1 MLDDYKDLQKI
12 SYRVLKNTVSNNK
25 SSHAYLFETNGYSKG
40 LDFAISFA
48 KYLLCPYHYINS
60 LKCNN
65 CFQCEQIDTGSF
77 GELKIIDSDGQ
88 WIKKEQLIDLKEEF
102 SKKSI
107 NGKQKVYIIN
117 NADKLNVAS
126 SNSLLKFLEEPED
139 NIVAILLV
147 NNRFQL
153 LNTIL
158 SRCQILSL
166 NNIRNTDNMYEAIA
180 EILYNDKTKIEEYK
194 NDENNIEK
202 VENIIKYIVYYEK
215 NGFNKTYINIQK
227 LLKSYNYDKI
237 ETFEIIINFYKDV
250 INYKLNRKL
259 DIFSSKEKDIKL
271 VSELNDLDNLVS
283 KVSLYIKLKETI
295 KYNVNNNLL
304 MDKLLIELGGL
315 ENDRSNRS

>member
-1 MLDDYKDLQKI
+1 M
-12 SYRVLKNTVSNNK
+12 
-25 SSHAYLFETNGYSKG
+25 
-40 LDFAISFA
+40 
-48 KYLLCPYHYINS
+48 
-60 LKCNN
+60 
-65 CFQCEQIDTGSF
+65 
-77 GELKIIDSDGQ
+77 
-88 WIKKEQLIDLKEEF
+88 
-102 SKKSI
+102 
-107 NGKQKVYIIN
+107 
-117 NADKLNVAS
+117 AS

-202 VENIIKYIVYYEK
+202 VDNIIKYIVYYEK

-271 VSELNDLDNLVS
+271 VSELNNLDNIVS

-315 ENDRSNRS
+315 ENDRSNRC

>member
-1 MLDDYKDLQKI
+1 
-12 SYRVLKNTVSNNK
+12 
-25 SSHAYLFETNGYSKG
+25 
-40 LDFAISFA
+40 
-48 KYLLCPYHYINS
+48 
-60 LKCNN
+60 
-65 CFQCEQIDTGSF
+65 
-77 GELKIIDSDGQ
+77 
-88 WIKKEQLIDLKEEF
+88 
-102 SKKSI
+102 
-107 NGKQKVYIIN
+107 
-117 NADKLNVAS
+117 
-126 SNSLLKFLEEPED
+126 
-139 NIVAILLV
+139 
-147 NNRFQL
+147 
-153 LNTIL
+153 
-158 SRCQILSL
+158 
-166 NNIRNTDNMYEAIA
+166 MYEAIA

-202 VENIIKYIVYYEK
+202 VDNIIKYIVYYEK

-271 VSELNDLDNLVS
+271 VSELNNLDNIVS

-315 ENDRSNRS
+315 ENDRSNRC

>member
-12 SYRVLKNTVSNNK
+12 SYRILKNTVSNNK

-48 KYLLCPYHYINS
+48 KYLLCPYHYTNS

-65 CFQCEQIDTGSF
+65 CFQCEQIDSGSF

-166 NNIRNTDNMYEAIA
+166 NNIRNTDNMY
-180 EILYNDKTKIEEYK
+180 
-194 NDENNIEK
+194 
-202 VENIIKYIVYYEK
+202 
-215 NGFNKTYINIQK
+215 
-227 LLKSYNYDKI
+227 
-237 ETFEIIINFYKDV
+237 
-250 INYKLNRKL
+250 
-259 DIFSSKEKDIKL
+259 
-271 VSELNDLDNLVS
+271 
-283 KVSLYIKLKETI
+283 
-295 KYNVNNNLL
+295 
-304 MDKLLIELGGL
+304 
-315 ENDRSNRS
+315 

>member
-48 KYLLCPYHYINS
+48 KYLLCPYHYTNS

-117 NADKLNVAS
+117 NADKLNVTS

>member
-1 MLDDYKDLQKI
+1 M
-12 SYRVLKNTVSNNK
+12 
-25 SSHAYLFETNGYSKG
+25 
-40 LDFAISFA
+40 
-48 KYLLCPYHYINS
+48 
-60 LKCNN
+60 
-65 CFQCEQIDTGSF
+65 
-77 GELKIIDSDGQ
+77 
-88 WIKKEQLIDLKEEF
+88 
-102 SKKSI
+102 
-107 NGKQKVYIIN
+107 
-117 NADKLNVAS
+117 AS

-180 EILYNDKTKIEEYK
+180 EILYNAKTKIEEYK

-202 VENIIKYIVYYEK
+202 VDNIIKYIVYYEK

-271 VSELNDLDNLVS
+271 VSELNNLDNIVS
-283 KVSLYIKLKETI
+283 KVSSYIKLKETI

-315 ENDRSNRS
+315 ENDRSNRC

>member
-1 MLDDYKDLQKI
+1 MIEDI
-12 SYRVLKNTVSNNK
+12 VERFNRSFSSYI
-25 SSHAYLFETNGYSKG
+25 
-40 LDFAISFA
+40 AI
-48 KYLLCPYHYINS
+48 L
-60 LKCNN
+60 
-65 CFQCEQIDTGSF
+65 
-77 GELKIIDSDGQ
+77 
-88 WIKKEQLIDLKEEF
+88 

-202 VENIIKYIVYYEK
+202 VDNIIKYIVYYEK

-271 VSELNDLDNLVS
+271 VSELNNLDNIVS

-315 ENDRSNRS
+315 ENDRSNRC